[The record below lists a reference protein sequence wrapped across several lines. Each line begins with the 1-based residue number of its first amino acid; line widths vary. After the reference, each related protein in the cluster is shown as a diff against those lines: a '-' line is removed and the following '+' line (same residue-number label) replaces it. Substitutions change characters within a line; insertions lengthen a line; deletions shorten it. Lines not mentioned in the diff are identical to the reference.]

1 MKRIDNRTVE
11 LTPLELDIRDDAAE
25 WWDESTDPHTFI
37 YDRSAYYGG
46 VVQEDFADWLAESM
60 VLGAHGFHIGMRWAG
75 STVTGMDVQT
85 HAVYLTLANGTT
97 TSVGR

>member
-1 MKRIDNRTVE
+1 MQRIDNRTVQ
-11 LTPLELDIRDDAAE
+11 LNPLELDIRHDTED
-25 WWDESTDPHTFI
+25 WDEDTDPHAFI
-37 YDRSAYYGG
+37 YNRAAEYGG
-46 VVQEDFADWLAESM
+46 VVQEDFANYLAESM
-60 VLGAHGFHIGMRWAG
+60 VLGANGFHIGMRWAG